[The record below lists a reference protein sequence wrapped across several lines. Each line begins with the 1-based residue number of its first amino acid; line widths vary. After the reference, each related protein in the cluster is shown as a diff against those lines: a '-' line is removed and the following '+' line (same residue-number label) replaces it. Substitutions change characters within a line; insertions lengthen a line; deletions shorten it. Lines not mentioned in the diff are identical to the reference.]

1 VNAEHLAGPI
11 DIWAGNAGRAL
22 TGTACMMREMGR
34 LPCHQDRTGRTFWN
48 EHRSGFPSNGGPEVT
63 DDEWS
68 RIWQVNCMQV
78 RERYASAKVGSN
90 RRWSLVRST
99 CTLQDTWSRDGWSV
113 STRATL

>member
-1 VNAEHLAGPI
+1 MNAEHLAGPI

-22 TGTACMMREMGR
+22 TGTACMMREMGC

-78 RERYASAKVGSN
+78 RERMLARRLDRIGDGVWSAA
-90 RRWSLVRST
+90 RVR
-99 CTLQDTWSRDGWSV
+99 CKTLGP
-113 STRATL
+113 AMGGA